1 MPENTIPAMLKAI
14 DLGVTTLE
22 MDVVFTS
29 DMKAIL
35 SHEPFFNHAITTKP
49 DGTFITRE
57 TERSFN
63 IYKMPYDSV
72 KKYDVGMKLNPAF
85 PKQEKMSAV
94 KPLLTDVIDEVERY
108 CSNKRKP
115 YYNIETKTK
124 PSTDNEYHPAPPQFV
139 DELMKVITAKEI
151 SDRVIIQSFDI
162 RTLQYLHKNYPA
174 IKTALLIEPSEAIS
188 VNEKIKRLGF
198 EPDIVSPEQ
207 HMVNDKLIEVLHGKN
222 IQVIPWTVNDVESIK
237 KFQRQ
242 GVDGIITDYPDLFK
256 E

>member
-1 MPENTIPAMLKAI
+1 
-14 DLGVTTLE
+14 
-22 MDVVFTS
+22 
-29 DMKAIL
+29 
-35 SHEPFFNHAITTKP
+35 
-49 DGTFITRE
+49 
-57 TERSFN
+57 
-63 IYKMPYDSV
+63 
-72 KKYDVGMKLNPAF
+72 
-85 PKQEKMSAV
+85 
-94 KPLLTDVIDEVERY
+94 
-108 CSNKRKP
+108 
-115 YYNIETKTK
+115 
-124 PSTDNEYHPAPPQFV
+124 
-139 DELMKVITAKEI
+139 MKVITAKEI

-207 HMVNDKLIEVLHGKN
+207 HMVNDKLIEELHGKN